1 MASQVFRAGGG
12 LLAAALLAAC
22 AVYRPA
28 PLDDGAKA
36 LLDGPSPA
44 DVARSAAAVWH
55 PRLQPLVIDLS
66 KPLTPEALGLIAVA
80 ENPDLKAARAKAGV
94 AKAQVFAAGLLPDP
108 SVTLGADHI
117 LSGPDKTEPWLA
129 SVAYDLMA
137 IAGRGSALAQARSAH
152 DQARLD
158 LAWQEWQTAGQARL
172 LAARI
177 AALARIAELS
187 GAAQARADGMLE
199 RVLGLAAHGDVKA
212 DEVETRRLAAAD
224 AADKVGQAARDLAA
238 AREALN
244 TLLGFPP
251 ETVLNIAAPSPAAPP
266 EDADALFARART
278 ERLDLAAL
286 RAGYASQEA
295 SVRKAVLDQFPSLQ
309 LTVTRQQDTTDNQLI
324 GPQVAFTLPL
334 WNRNRGGIAVAKA
347 TREQLRAEYQARLFA
362 ARAEIADL
370 VAGLRAEQQRRAQIE
385 AQVAPLAPT
394 VQATRA
400 AAVRGDVADAVAD
413 AAEQSLSDKAQQV
426 AALDQAIGEQTVALE
441 LAVGAP
447 LTVGDEAEHP

>member
-1 MASQVFRAGGG
+1 MASHVFRASCG
-12 LLAAALLAAC
+12 LVAAAHLAAC

-36 LLDGPSPA
+36 LLDGPGLQ
-44 DVARSAAAVWH
+44 AAAGAASAVGH
-55 PRLQPLVIDLS
+55 PRLHPLVIDLS
-66 KPLTPEALGLIAVA
+66 KPLPPEALGLIAVA

-94 AKAQVFAAGLLPDP
+94 AKAQLFAAGLLPDP

-117 LSGPDKTEPWLA
+117 LSGPDSTQPWLA

-137 IAGRGSALAQARSAH
+137 VAGRKTALGEARAAR

-177 AALARIAELS
+177 AALARIAVLS
-187 GAAQARADGMLE
+187 QAGQVRADAMLQ
-199 RVLGLAAHGDVKA
+199 RVLGLAAGGDVKA

-224 AADKVGQAARDLAA
+224 AADKAGQAARDLAA

-244 TLLGFPP
+244 ALLGLPP
-251 ETVLNIAAPSPAAPP
+251 ETALRIEGPAPAAPP
-266 EDADALFARART
+266 ADAEALFARARD

-295 SVRKAVLDQFPSLQ
+295 GVRKAVLDQFPGLQ
-309 LTVTRQQDTTDNQLI
+309 LTVTRQQDTTDNQLL
-324 GPQVAFTLPL
+324 GAQVAFTLPL

-347 TREQLRAEYQARLFA
+347 TRDELRAEYQARLFA
-362 ARAEIADL
+362 TRAEIADL
-370 VAGLRAEQQRRAQIE
+370 VAGLRAEEARREEIEAQIE
-385 AQVAPLAPT
+385 PLTPA
-394 VQATRA
+394 VEATRA
-400 AAVRGDVADAVAD
+400 AAARGDVAGAVAD
-413 AAEQSLSDKAQQV
+413 AAEQSLSDKAQQL

-447 LTVGDEAEHP
+447 LTAGDEAQHP